1 MTVLALGPEGTFSH
15 ELASQVFGH
24 AIRLVPTIS
33 EIFRLVES
41 GGAEAVVPIENSE
54 AGGVGP
60 TLDGLLL
67 HRVFITGELF
77 MPIHHQLA
85 SFVPLDEVRV
95 IYAHPQTHEQC
106 SLFLEGTGLPVIH
119 TSSNA
124 ASAQE
129 MLDSPGS
136 AAVVSRMTAELY
148 RLPVIRAD
156 VENSPDNVTR
166 FVVISAKE
174 GKQEGS
180 TKCSILIDPE
190 KDRAGLLYDLL
201 GVFATRSINLTRIES
216 RPSKRG
222 MGSYIF
228 FIDIEYSPAC
238 REALLALREMADF
251 RELGCYRELEV
262 PEWRSG

>member
-15 ELASQVFGH
+15 ELAARLFSQD
-24 AIRLVPTIS
+24 IRLVPTIA
-33 EIFRLVES
+33 EIFRIVEE
-41 GGAEAVVPIENSE
+41 GGIDAVVPLENSE

-60 TLDGLLL
+60 TLDGFLL
-67 HRVFITGELF
+67 HRVYITGEIF
-77 MPIHHQLA
+77 MPVHHQLA

-106 SLFLEGTGLPVIH
+106 SRFLESTGLPVIH

-124 ASAQE
+124 ASARE
-129 MLDSPGS
+129 MLASPGS
-136 AAVVSRMTAELY
+136 AAVVSRLTAEIY
-148 RLPVIRAD
+148 HLPVIRPD
-156 VENSPDNVTR
+156 VENNPGNTTR
-166 FVVISAKE
+166 FVVISGAERDRE
-174 GKQEGS
+174 GC
-180 TKCSILIDPE
+180 TKCSILVDPE

-201 GVFATRSINLTRIES
+201 GVFATRNINLTRIES

-238 REALLALREMADF
+238 REALLALREKADF
-251 RELGCYRELEV
+251 HELGCYQEMKV
-262 PEWRSG
+262 PQWRSG

>member
-1 MTVLALGPEGTFSH
+1 MTVIALGPEGTFSH
-15 ELASQVFGH
+15 ELASRVFGGEVS
-24 AIRLVPTIS
+24 LVPTIS
-33 EIFRLVES
+33 EIFRIVEE
-41 GGAEAVVPIENSE
+41 GGADAVVPLENSE

-77 MPIHHQLA
+77 MPVHHNLV
-85 SFVPLDEVRV
+85 SFTPLEDVRV

-106 SLFLEGTGLPVIH
+106 SIYLENAGIPVIH

-124 ASAQE
+124 ASARE
-129 MLDSPGS
+129 MLASGGS
-136 AAVVSRMTAELY
+136 AAIVSRLTAEIY
-148 RLPVIRAD
+148 HIPIIRSN
-156 VENSPDNVTR
+156 VENNPGNTTR
-166 FVVISAKE
+166 FVIISRNEQERE
-174 GKQEGS
+174 GC

-190 KDRAGLLYDLL
+190 NDRAGLLYDLL
-201 GVFATRSINLTRIES
+201 GVFATRNINLTRIES

-228 FIDIEYSPAC
+228 FIDVEYSSAC
-238 REALLALREMADF
+238 RDALDALREKADF

-262 PEWRSG
+262 PEWKSG

>member
-1 MTVLALGPEGTFSH
+1 MTILALGPEGTFSH
-15 ELASQVFGH
+15 ELATRVFKRD
-24 AIRLVPTIS
+24 IWLVPTIA
-33 EIFRLVES
+33 EIFRMVEEGRS
-41 GGAEAVVPIENSE
+41 DAVVPLENSE

-60 TLDGLLL
+60 TLDGFLF

-77 MPIHHQLA
+77 MPVHHNLA
-85 SFVPLDEVRV
+85 SLLPLSEVEV

-106 SLFLEGTGLPVIH
+106 SRFLESTGLPVIH

-124 ASAQE
+124 DSARKMLASAE
-129 MLDSPGS
+129 S
-136 AAVVSRMTAELY
+136 AAIVSRMAAEIY
-148 RLPVIRAD
+148 RLPLIRSN
-156 VENSPDNVTR
+156 VENNPGNTTR

-174 GKQEGS
+174 RDREGC

-201 GVFATRSINLTRIES
+201 GIFATRTINLTRIES

-228 FIDIEYSPAC
+228 FIDIAYSPAC
-238 REALLALREMADF
+238 HEALAALREKADF

-262 PEWRSG
+262 PEWKSG